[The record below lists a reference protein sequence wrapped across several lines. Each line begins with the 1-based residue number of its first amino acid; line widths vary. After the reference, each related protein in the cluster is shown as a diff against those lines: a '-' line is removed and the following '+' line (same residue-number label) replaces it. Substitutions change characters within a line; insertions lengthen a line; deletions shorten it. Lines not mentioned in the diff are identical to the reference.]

1 MFFAAQVLLFAV
13 LPLLLVNRWL
23 GLTGLFAMGLLM
35 YLLNTPVQ
43 VHSLGLAE
51 AEYPAAASLCAS
63 VQPVSYNFGI
73 AVGSFAGSLVQD
85 AWGLRLLGV
94 PAAVFAGGRRR
105 EAVRIDPPERAFGR
119 EPRPAQPDENRNF
132 QRIRNEQQRPAGG
145 AGSGEDRAGK
155 AER

>member
-1 MFFAAQVLLFAV
+1 
-13 LPLLLVNRWL
+13 
-23 GLTGLFAMGLLM
+23 MGLLM

-73 AVGSFAGSLVQD
+73 AAGSFAGSLVQD

-94 PAAVFAGGRRR
+94 PAAVFALLSLWQCRELLRSIQRGKTRR
-105 EAVRIDPPERAFGR
+105 
-119 EPRPAQPDENRNF
+119 
-132 QRIRNEQQRPAGG
+132 
-145 AGSGEDRAGK
+145 
-155 AER
+155 